1 MRIDEII
8 TDASG
13 LRSFELP
20 HEEADRIERLLKGD
34 DNSDI
39 DSDDEIVENKEV
51 SERIRLMNLPNV
63 CLSALGQ
70 GVQQHTYSCF
80 DP

>member
-8 TDASG
+8 TYASE

-51 SERIRLMNLPNV
+51 SDEDSFDEPPKRVFVSTRSGR
-63 CLSALGQ
+63 SATHLQ
-70 GVQQHTYSCF
+70 LF
-80 DP
+80 